1 MVRFTLVS
9 VLAVLPV
16 FVTWASSPSFSTVVE
31 PLEGE
36 KWWGGVVNDGD
47 EMPYGSTKAP
57 VNLAWYNHGGA
68 TAPFLLSSAGR
79 YVWSDRPFTY
89 AFTNDV
95 LYLSSETERVE
106 PVTAGK
112 TLRDAYLAACARH
125 FPFDGRTPATLLF
138 TMPQWNN
145 WIEIAIQGM
154 RQSSVDAYTDALA
167 ASGFPCGVY
176 MMDGGWFSHM
186 GSYAFHAP
194 DYPDPKG
201 MFERIRSHGWKTMI
215 WTAHF
220 VSPDSREY
228 KMLRHG
234 RGYMITGKDVLAYSA
249 YRGRSGHIGAKAAG
263 VVWWWSGISAVWD
276 LTYAPGW
283 EDYVATLERFA
294 AKYGIDGFKFDAGDP
309 FRLYDTVRFHDPK
322 KEAVDY
328 SHDYVR
334 VGAERFPYNEYRCGF
349 RTGGMAVMQRLHD
362 QKHTWAALR
371 GVSGKM
377 QNAGLLGSPYVVA
390 DMVGGGEAG
399 TFRPGG
405 YFSEKLFVRSCAQ
418 QALHPMMQFS
428 AAPWRYLSPEN
439 VAICRKFAD
448 LHIRFAPYILALANH
463 AAKTGEPILRTMEY
477 EFPGCGYARPMTQFM
492 LGAKYLVAPVVE
504 ENDAVDVSLPAGRW
518 KDDLGE
524 VHVGPKVLRLKDVP
538 LDRLAYFERL
548 DPEVRP

>member
-1 MVRFTLVS
+1 MGRLSAILVIGALS
-9 VLAVLPV
+9 
-16 FVTWASSPSFSTVVE
+16 ASAAAQAATTVVE
-31 PLEGE
+31 PIAGE
-36 KWWGGVVNDGD
+36 KWWGGVINDGD

-89 AFTNDV
+89 AFTNGV
-95 LYLSSETERVE
+95 LYVSSGVERIE
-106 PVTAGK
+106 PVVAGK

-125 FPFDGRTPATLLF
+125 FPFDGRTPAPLLF
-138 TMPQWNN
+138 AMPQWNN
-145 WIEIAIQGM
+145 WIEIAIHGM
-154 RQSSVDAYTDALA
+154 KQSTVDAYTDALA

-186 GSYAFHAP
+186 GSYEFHAP

-228 KMLRHG
+228 KMLRYG
-234 RGYMITGKDVLAYSA
+234 KGYMITGKDVLAYSA
-249 YRGRSGHIGAKAAG
+249 YRGRSGNIGAKAAG

-283 EDYVATLERFA
+283 EDYVSTLERFA
-294 AKYGIDGFKFDAGDP
+294 ARYGIDGFKFDAGDP
-309 FRLYDTVRFHDPK
+309 FRLYDTVRFHDPA
-322 KEAVDY
+322 KEAADY
-328 SHDYVR
+328 AHDYVR

-377 QNAGLLGSPYVVA
+377 QVAGLLGSPYVVA
-390 DMVGGGEAG
+390 DMIGGGAAG

-428 AAPWRYLSPEN
+428 AAPWRYLSKEN

-448 LHIRFAPYILALANH
+448 LHIRFAPYVLELANN

-477 EFPGCGYARPMTQFM
+477 EFPCCGYARPMTQFM
-492 LGAKYLVAPVVE
+492 LGSKYLVAPVVD
-504 ENDAVDVSLPAGRW
+504 ENDAVDVELPAGRW
-518 KDDLGE
+518 KDDLGA
-524 VHVGPKVLRLKDVP
+524 VHDGPKTLHLADVP
-538 LDRLAYFERL
+538 LDRLPHFERM
-548 DPEVRP
+548 